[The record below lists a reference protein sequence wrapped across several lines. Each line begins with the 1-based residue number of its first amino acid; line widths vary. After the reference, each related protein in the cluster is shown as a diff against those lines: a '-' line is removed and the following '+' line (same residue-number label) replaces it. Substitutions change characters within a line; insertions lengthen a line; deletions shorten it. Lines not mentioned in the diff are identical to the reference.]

1 MIPMHH
7 GSTANEQER
16 SAIALSEEKSLE
28 PAHSG
33 GLDDDN
39 LIHGAGE
46 AHRRNGME
54 PKGEY
59 ANGYPQEFVAL
70 LQETI
75 NQNIAAATQSALL
88 VVSIENIAMIMRGYG
103 HEISEQVVV
112 SIMEKISYMAS
123 GQEYIARLQKDQIG
137 LILPL
142 TTETTARGFA
152 QELHMALQGF
162 GYESEYGSLHV
173 LCSVACV
180 SLPRSGRSA
189 AMALDQAFI
198 SLKGKQGILFPVPE
212 DLPRASANCRQEMG
226 LANYLARAIR
236 ENRLR
241 LAFQPIVNSKTGV
254 ISHYEALLRN
264 VSDDGRISSA
274 GALIPVAERMGM
286 IQMIDRWVLEKVV
299 EELRGSNKVS
309 LAFNVSNLTTDDDSW
324 LDLLRSLIGDDPE
337 VASRMIVEI
346 TETAIHRDLSKTA
359 YFVASIQALGAQ
371 VALDDFGSGYTSFR
385 QLKSLSIDMV
395 KIDGAFIRDLTDNAD
410 NRFFVKTLLDFT
422 KGFGLKSVAEFVEN
436 GEIAKMLMDLGVEYM
451 QGYYFGRPENHRSW
465 RDEDAER

>member
-1 MIPMHH
+1 MHH
-7 GSTANEQER
+7 AGSSKEKGRAAGEMPRDISASSDDKASNDNA
-16 SAIALSEEKSLE
+16 SAITSMRHLTGSINQLPGYVS
-28 PAHSG
+28 
-33 GLDDDN
+33 
-39 LIHGAGE
+39 
-46 AHRRNGME
+46 
-54 PKGEY
+54 
-59 ANGYPQEFVAL
+59 GYPQDFTGL

-75 NQNIAAATQSALL
+75 NSNVAASMQGALL
-88 VVSIENIAMIMRGYG
+88 VISIDNIAMIMRGYG
-103 HEISEQVVV
+103 HEISEKVITSLV
-112 SIMEKISYMAS
+112 EKIGYMLS
-123 GQEYIARLQKDQIG
+123 PQDTLSRLQKDQIG
-137 LILPL
+137 LIMPQMA
-142 TTETTARGFA
+142 ESAARSFA
-152 QELHMALQGF
+152 TQLHAALQGF

-180 SLPRSGRSA
+180 PVPKTTRSA
-189 AMALDQAFI
+189 EGALDQAFI
-198 SLKGKQGILFPVPE
+198 SLKSKQGIVFPVLE
-212 DLPRASANCRQEMG
+212 ELPRASANCRQEMG
-226 LANYLARAIR
+226 LANYLSRAIR

-241 LAFQPIVNSKTGV
+241 LAYQPIISSRTGE

-264 VSDDGRISSA
+264 ISDDGRISSA

-299 EELRGSNKVS
+299 EELRASDKVS
-309 LAFNVSNLTTDDDSW
+309 LAFNVSNLTTDDETW
-324 LDLLRSLIGDDPE
+324 LEYLGELIGNDPE
-337 VASRMIVEI
+337 VASRMTVEI

-436 GEIAKMLMDLGVEYM
+436 GEIAKMLMELGVEYM

-465 RDEDAER
+465 MKEDE